1 MTTTTPPP
9 GTILPDDYEPP
20 SRRNRI
26 LLRAFTLLA
35 VYAALAL
42 LVWILPGIT
51 DQFQRIVL
59 TICAPA
65 IMLSFTAGVY
75 MIVVPERNK
84 EQES

>member
-9 GTILPDDYEPP
+9 GTMLPDDYEPP
-20 SRRNRI
+20 SRRKRI
-26 LLRAFTLLA
+26 LLRAFSLLA

-42 LVWILPGIT
+42 LVWILLGIT

-65 IMLSFTAGVY
+65 VILSFTAGVY
-75 MIVVPERNK
+75 MIVVPERK
-84 EQES
+84 EEQES